1 MKIDR
6 EVTWKPSTVAIYG
19 PENLPLTFDPS

>member
-1 MKIDR
+1 MKIDG

-19 PENLPLTFDPS
+19 PERLPLTFDPN